1 RGFGDRF
8 PIPVRDAT
16 GRKDGTVFVQAY
28 GDGKTLA
35 PFPLNSAKTFAHMR
49 VEGTPHSWTDAQDA
63 WNEGRMDRWPD
74 AKHPW
79 SMGYF
84 QRAD

>member
-1 RGFGDRF
+1 
-8 PIPVRDAT
+8 
-16 GRKDGTVFVQAY
+16 
-28 GDGKTLA
+28 
-35 PFPLNSAKTFAHMR
+35 TFAHMR

-84 QRAD
+84 QRADIPFQFALAETFTLCDAYHCAT